1 MHNLCFCRLLLPVHF
16 LCTCLL
22 APLSLSAGK
31 IVPMPVQRNT
41 SPTSRTL
48 ITVYY
53 LLITALLVSCAPAN
67 VTPVVFPSYDPF
79 LPLQKETQTQ
89 PDLTGT
95 SSPLPNTP
103 TPTPT
108 RQSTPTRPPLNIS
121 LVISGLTNKIINT
134 PTPDTARILPTPR
147 QNVDEYMVQPG
158 DSLGGI
164 AQRFGISVQTLMEAN
179 KISDPNLLDVG
190 VVLEVPAPKPVS
202 AGISLKIIPDSELVY
217 GPASVYFDIGDFI
230 KSQNGYLSPYTQ
242 EVNGVLLT
250 GEEIILLV
258 AQNYSVNPRLLLA
271 LIEYQSGW
279 VTNPTPFNTSYPL
292 GLADENRIDLYRQL
306 TWTADTLNRGFY
318 LWKANALSTWVL
330 NDGQVIPIDPTIN
343 AGTAAVQYF
352 FSQLDDLLGW
362 ERDVN
367 VKGLILTYYVFF
379 GNPFNYAIE
388 PLLAPDLSQPALTL
402 PFKKGEAWYFT
413 GGPHGGWGSGS
424 AWAALD
430 FAPPGEN
437 SNCMASD
444 FWVTAIASGL
454 VIRASNGALIQ
465 DLDNDGYEQTG
476 WVVLY
481 MHIAEEERAQ
491 PDEYLFAGEQIG
503 HPSCEGGLS
512 NATHVHL
519 ARKYNGEWIAADGST
534 PFNLD
539 GWISSGSGGEYNGF
553 LTRGAQTI
561 EAWDS
566 ANDFN
571 LITR

>member
-1 MHNLCFCRLLLPVHF
+1 M
-16 LCTCLL
+16 
-22 APLSLSAGK
+22 S
-31 IVPMPVQRNT
+31 VQRNT

-53 LLITALLVSCAPAN
+53 LLITALLAACAPAN
-67 VTPVVFPSYDPF
+67 AAPLVFPTYDPF
-79 LPLQKETQTQ
+79 LPLQNETQAQ
-89 PDLTGT
+89 PALTGT
-95 SSPLPNTP
+95 SSPLPPISSP
-103 TPTPT
+103 TETATRQPTPT
-108 RQSTPTRPPLNIS
+108 RVPLNLS
-121 LVISGLTNKIINT
+121 PMISGLTNQILHT
-134 PTPDTARILPTPR
+134 PTPDPARILPTPR
-147 QNVDEYMVQPG
+147 QNADEYTAQPG
-158 DSLGGI
+158 DTLGGI
-164 AQRFGISVQTLMEAN
+164 AQRFGISVQTLMQAN
-179 KISDPNLLDVG
+179 NITDPNLLDVG
-190 VVLEVPAPKPVS
+190 MVVKVPAPDLVG
-202 AGISLKIIPDSELVY
+202 AGTSFKIIPDSELVY
-217 GPASVYFDIGDFI
+217 GPASIYFEVGDFI
-230 KSQNGYLSPYTQ
+230 KSQNGYLSDYTQ
-242 EVNGVLLT
+242 DVNGVLLS
-250 GEEIILLV
+250 GEEIILMV

-292 GLADENRIDLYRQL
+292 GLADENRYGLYRQL
-306 TWTADTLNRGFY
+306 TWSADTLNRGYY

-352 FSQLDDLLGW
+352 FSQLDGLPNW
-362 ERDVN
+362 EQDVN
-367 VKGLILTYYVFF
+367 LRGLILTYYVFF
-379 GNPFNYAIE
+379 GNPFSYAIE
-388 PLLAPDLSQPALTL
+388 PLLSPALTQPALTL

-430 FAPPGEN
+430 FAPPGDN
-437 SNCMASD
+437 ANCITSPL
-444 FWVTAIASGL
+444 WAIAMAGGL
-454 VIRASNGALIQ
+454 VLRASNGALIL

-476 WVVLY
+476 WVILY
-481 MHIAEEERAQ
+481 MHVAEEERAK

-512 NATHVHL
+512 NATHVHV
-519 ARKYNGEWIAADGST
+519 ARKYNGEWIPADGSL

-539 GWISSGSGGEYNGF
+539 GWISSGSGVEYNGF
-553 LTRGAQTI
+553 LTRGAQSI